1 MSTTSSTR
9 SPRAATPAAPKR
21 LPYTGDDEADRLI
34 ATNGTALLIGFVLDQ
49 QVTVQ
54 KAFFGPLEITRRLGT
69 IDARKL
75 AAMDPEKLRSAF
87 AARPAI
93 HRFPGTM
100 AERVQALS
108 KHLVADYSGD
118 GAAVW
123 RDVADGDEL
132 WRRLS
137 ALPGIGP
144 MTARTLMRL
153 LSHQY
158 GVRPPGYETLVP
170 EHPTLGD
177 VTTVD
182 ELAEYQARKRAYK
195 AQLRAAGVSTDV
207 GRRRPGNGKSAASV
221 RKR

>member
-1 MSTTSSTR
+1 MATTSTAR
-9 SPRAATPAAPKR
+9 PPATAKAAPPDR
-21 LPYTGDDEADRLI
+21 LPFTGDDEADRLI
-34 ATNGTALLIGFVLDQ
+34 AGDGTALLIGFVLDQ

-54 KAFFGPLEITRRLGT
+54 KAFAGPLEIRRRLGS
-69 IDARKL
+69 IDAGAL
-75 AAMDPEKLRSAF
+75 AATDPATLRSAF
-87 AARPAI
+87 AERPAV

-108 KHLVADYSGD
+108 KHLVAGYSGD

-144 MTARTLMRL
+144 MKARTLMRL

-158 GVRPPGYETLVP
+158 GVRPIGYEKLLP
-170 EHPTLGD
+170 QHPTLGD
-177 VTTVD
+177 VTTAD
-182 ELAEYQARKRAYK
+182 ELAAYQAAKRAHK
-195 AQLRAAGVSTDV
+195 AQLRAAGMSIDIRSRAPR
-207 GRRRPGNGKSAASV
+207 GQKAAG